1 MALTRRRISPVMPV
15 PMSRGRRRMV
25 AVVLC
30 RRHCS
35 VKSFSVFSHAAAAG
49 VDGAA
54 MSSSASMYWSP

>member
-1 MALTRRRISPVMPV
+1 
-15 PMSRGRRRMV
+15 MV
-25 AVVLC
+25 AVVSC